1 MIFINMNDVDGFF
14 ILNTFYFKY
23 FNIY

>member
-14 ILNTFYFKY
+14 ILNTFYF
-23 FNIY
+23 NIYY